1 MGSIATLVI
10 YGGLALSVI
19 GTLGYAYYSFT
30 EKHFKLGVASV
41 KPTIDKMKAQL
52 DADTAAFNTITTSF
66 AAVKAAGKRRDEALV
81 LAELAN
87 KNRRTV
93 EVKRIEYIDR
103 IVPTGDTE
111 CLKTSDAI
119 KKVLR

>member
-10 YGGLALSVI
+10 YGGLALSVV

-30 EKHFKLGVASV
+30 EKHFKLGIASV
-41 KPTIDKMKAQL
+41 QPKIDSMKNQL
-52 DADTAAFNTITTSF
+52 DADTAAFNTITASF
-66 AAVKAAGKRRDEALV
+66 ATVKAAGKRRDAALV
-81 LAELAN
+81 LAEQGN

-93 EVKRIEYIDR
+93 EAARIEYIDR

-119 KKVLR
+119 KRVLR